1 MTEKDFLES
10 KGKYFHLKLM
20 KYVTT
25 NAEMSEGNELDKV
38 IKANA
43 VLSFQ
48 FDQGRYTIRWSDL
61 VERFENDILEFKI
74 EFPEIEFQNPLC
86 N

>member
-10 KGKYFHLKLM
+10 KGKYFHFKLM

>member
-1 MTEKDFLES
+1 MTEIEFLES
-10 KGKYFHLKLM
+10 KGKYFHLRLM

-48 FDQGRYTIRWSDL
+48 FDQGRYTIRWNDL

>member
-1 MTEKDFLES
+1 MDETEFLES

-25 NAEMSEGNELDKV
+25 NAEMSEGKELDKV
-38 IKANA
+38 IETNA

-48 FDQGRYTIRWSDL
+48 FDQGRYTIRWTDL
-61 VERFENDILEFKI
+61 VERFENDITEFKI
-74 EFPEIEFQNPLC
+74 EFPEIEFENPLC

>member
-10 KGKYFHLKLM
+10 KGKYFHLRLM

-48 FDQGRYTIRWSDL
+48 FDQGRYTIRWNDL

>member
-10 KGKYFHLKLM
+10 KGKYFHLRLM

-48 FDQGRYTIRWSDL
+48 FDQGRYTIRWNDL
-61 VERFENDILEFKI
+61 VERFENDITEFKI
-74 EFPEIEFQNPLC
+74 EFPEIEFENPLC

>member
-1 MTEKDFLES
+1 MTEIEFLES
-10 KGKYFHLKLM
+10 KGKYFHLRLM

-38 IKANA
+38 IEANA

-74 EFPEIEFQNPLC
+74 EFPEIEFENPLC

>member
-10 KGKYFHLKLM
+10 KGKYFHLRLM

>member
-1 MTEKDFLES
+1 MTETEFLES
-10 KGKYFHLKLM
+10 KGKYFHLRLM

-48 FDQGRYTIRWSDL
+48 FDQGRYTIRWNDL

>member
-10 KGKYFHLKLM
+10 KGKYFHLRLM

-61 VERFENDILEFKI
+61 VERFKNDILEFKI
-74 EFPEIEFQNPLC
+74 EFPEIEFENPLC

>member
-10 KGKYFHLKLM
+10 KGKYFHLRLM

-38 IKANA
+38 IETNA

-61 VERFENDILEFKI
+61 VERFKNDILEFKI
-74 EFPEIEFQNPLC
+74 EFPKIEFQNPLC

>member
-1 MTEKDFLES
+1 MTEIEFLES
-10 KGKYFHLKLM
+10 KGKYFHLRLM

-61 VERFENDILEFKI
+61 VERFKNDILEFKI
-74 EFPEIEFQNPLC
+74 EFPKIEFQNTLC